1 MTKNTIDKIFQAF
14 SSKRV
19 LIIGDVMVDAYLF
32 GTVER
37 ISPEAPVPVVSLTY
51 RDNRPGGAAN
61 VALNVQSLGAE
72 AILCSVIGDDH
83 KGEDFIQSI
92 EKSGL
97 TTRGIIK
104 SKNRITTT
112 KNRVIGNKTQLLRV
126 DEEITTCLNNEDFI
140 SIYDTIEH
148 IVENEVIDAI
158 IFEDYDKGVITKDLI
173 EKIIF
178 KAQILDIPVVVDPKK
193 KNFYFYKKST
203 IFKPNLIEFL
213 EGTHTEIDVQNENE
227 LFRLADVLIRE
238 NELKILMTTLSERG
252 IMVAWRVDGSTQIEH
267 KIISAHLRNIADVS
281 GAGDTVVS
289 VVSLCH
295 AVGLSPEDTAS
306 IANIAGGL
314 VCEEVGV
321 VPINKNKL
329 YEEAIKILS
338 V

>member
-14 SSKRV
+14 SGKRV

-32 GTVER
+32 GLVDR
-37 ISPEAPVPVVSLTY
+37 ISPEAPVPVVSLIS

-72 AILCSVIGDDH
+72 AILCSVIGNDR

-112 KNRVIGNKTQLLRV
+112 KNRIIGNKTQLLRV

-203 IFKPNLIEFL
+203 IFKPNLKELL
-213 EGTHTEIDVQNENE
+213 EGTHTEIDIQDEEE
-227 LFRLADVLIRE
+227 LFRLADNLIKE

-252 IMVAWRVDGSTQIEH
+252 VMVAWRQDGSSKIEH

>member
-37 ISPEAPVPVVSLTY
+37 ISPEAPVPVVSLTS

-97 TTRGIIK
+97 TARGIIK

-126 DEEITTCLNNEDFI
+126 DEEITSCLNNEDFT

-178 KAQILDIPVVVDPKK
+178 KAQILDIPVIVDPKK
-193 KNFYFYKKST
+193 KNFNFYKKTT
-203 IFKPNLIEFL
+203 IFKPNLKELL
-213 EGTHTEIDVQNENE
+213 EGTHAEIDVSNNVE
-227 LFRLADVLIRE
+227 LFRLAEALMKE
-238 NELKILMTTLSERG
+238 NELEILMTTLSERG
-252 IMVAWRVDGSTQIEH
+252 IMVAWRQEGSEKIEH
-267 KIISAHLRNIADVS
+267 KIIPAHLRNIADVS

-306 IANIAGGL
+306 IANVAGGL
-314 VCEEVGV
+314 VCEDVGV

-329 YEEAIKILS
+329 YEEVIKILNT
-338 V
+338 